1 VSKKFHHAFGVYGII
16 TIDGKLV
23 VIKKTGGPYLNRY
36 DLPGGSLD
44 DGEPLDHAIGREI
57 HEETQLT
64 VEQAVQL
71 GTTSFRYPWRYQ
83 NWTFNQH
90 ICVFYEITKYTGSLA
105 TTVSQF
111 VGQDALGAV
120 AMNLDQLTIA
130 NASPLV
136 LKAIDYLKN
145 QRHFEPRDQYF
156 ETWPVLAKPV
166 F

>member
-1 VSKKFHHAFGVYGII
+1 MSKKFHHAFGVYGII
-16 TIDGKLV
+16 TINGQLV

-105 TTVSQF
+105 TAVPQF

-120 AMNLDQLTIA
+120 TMSLDQLTIA

-136 LKAIDYLKN
+136 LKATEYLKS
-145 QRHFEPRDQYF
+145 QRHFEPHDQYF